1 MITNH
6 PNLNLAHSKSKKLNI
21 VGNSKAIYLFR
32 SNFVVVNAAERCFIK
47 LSPPAR
53 LEPRLVVHADHVEVG
68 SAFDRE
74 PWEGEEPH
82 VQLRF
87 KLERIKRL
95 LEGSYVKG
103 RYWPNDLWMFDNQQ
117 IRKSRQ
123 NYDMND
129 EFPFG
134 WLISWAVWCF
144 IGNFH
149 LRVFKHFFQC
159 DQICLNIDI
168 KGKIIL
174 T

>member
-95 LEGSYVKG
+95 LEGSREWRERNARVRSLVGTQLGIVKA
-103 RYWPNDLWMFDNQQ
+103 L
-117 IRKSRQ
+117 
-123 NYDMND
+123 
-129 EFPFG
+129 G
-134 WLISWAVWCF
+134 WL
-144 IGNFH
+144 
-149 LRVFKHFFQC
+149 
-159 DQICLNIDI
+159 
-168 KGKIIL
+168 
-174 T
+174 

>member
-87 KLERIKRL
+87 KLERIKKVVGGL
-95 LEGSYVKG
+95 LCKRS
-103 RYWPNDLWMFDNQQ
+103 L
-117 IRKSRQ
+117 
-123 NYDMND
+123 
-129 EFPFG
+129 
-134 WLISWAVWCF
+134 
-144 IGNFH
+144 
-149 LRVFKHFFQC
+149 
-159 DQICLNIDI
+159 
-168 KGKIIL
+168 L
-174 T
+174 TK